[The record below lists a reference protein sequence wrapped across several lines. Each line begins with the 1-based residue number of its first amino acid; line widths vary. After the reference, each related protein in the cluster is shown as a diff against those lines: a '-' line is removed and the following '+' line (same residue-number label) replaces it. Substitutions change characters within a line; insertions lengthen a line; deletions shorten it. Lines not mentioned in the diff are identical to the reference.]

1 MLTGHTNKQLAVHH
15 GILWAMLP
23 VVGIIILIHNL
34 ETIIKED
41 GVASNSKAVGVV
53 NK

>member
-23 VVGIIILIHNL
+23 VVETIILIHNL
-34 ETIIKED
+34 EIIIKED
-41 GVASNSKAVGVV
+41 GVVSNSKAVGVV